1 VRDDVQVKISNFSWA
16 WRRLS
21 RRRFGVRQLAAA
33 FRRASLLA
41 RRGAG
46 LRRPRASSRD
56 ESGSKLPHSKALR
69 ALSSRVAVAVLFSA
83 TVVWFVPSQVA
94 IAQVNGSV
102 DTVRVD
108 ATPGHAINSFDPDRA
123 LGSSIDVLSR
133 TEIDKI
139 YTPHIIQESLSAGW
153 GPITYRNNTE
163 LRMAAWHWTENGN
176 WSDPVHKS
184 GYFTGSTELREP
196 IRYILAYALPHR
208 GFSTSG
214 DRPLQGPEL
223 SYWKSNPYL
232 TSHFTGESDAL
243 HPQWVVMDLKSEK
256 QVSAVR
262 IAWASPYAKT
272 YKVEYWTG
280 NDALDFDEGPRGEW
294 KASASST
301 VRGGKGGTVILQL
314 AAAPVSTRFVRVW
327 MTESSN
333 TCDLHGPG
341 DVRNCVGYAIQF
353 IEAGSVDANGA
364 FVNVAKDATGRNA
377 PTYCSSSID
386 PWHSAVGV
394 APAGRYQ
401 HSGFDLFFTS
411 GLTNYLPAMIPVT
424 LLYGTPDDAAAE
436 IAYVEKR
443 GYPIAHVEMGEEP
456 DGKHALPED
465 YGALYLQWAT
475 AIHKVDPKLKL
486 GGPIFEGVNKDI
498 TVWPDAQGRTSW
510 MGRFVDYLKAHGR
523 LGDLAF
529 VSFEHYP
536 FERCDITWKTLYQEP
551 QLMKHI
557 LEVWRQDGVPKN
569 VPLMVTE
576 SSLSAGL
583 TGPMSQIF
591 AALWL
596 ADSIGAFFEGGGAA
610 YYHSPIQPQTVESSC
625 LGPASWS
632 NFVAD
637 ADFNIRGYTSYYF
650 AAHMI
655 NFEWVQHRSGIH
667 QMFPSST
674 DIKDGDGNALVT
686 SYALHRPD
694 GNWSLMLVNRD
705 QANPHTIRVVFE
717 DSASGRK
724 SSFSGPVS
732 LVTFGSEQ
740 YVWHASG
747 ANSYADP
754 DGPPAGSAMPGG
766 PEATFTL
773 LKASV
778 TVLRG
783 RVEGL

>member
-1 VRDDVQVKISNFSWA
+1 MEMLKFRPVSEAAPTGAAGALECGGLTPPSFSSPA
-16 WRRLS
+16 W
-21 RRRFGVRQLAAA
+21 FQGGVWVP
-33 FRRASLLA
+33 SL
-41 RRGAG
+41 
-46 LRRPRASSRD
+46 ASSLTAFQGGV
-56 ESGSKLPHSKALR
+56 ELPHSKALR
-69 ALSSRVAVAVLFSA
+69 AFSSLVAVPVLAAGWLIASPLA
-83 TVVWFVPSQVA
+83 T
-94 IAQVNGSV
+94 AQVNAPVG
-102 DTVRVD
+102 TVHVD

-133 TEIDKI
+133 TEIDKV
-139 YTPHIIQESLSAGW
+139 YTPHIIEESLSAGW
-153 GPITYRNNTE
+153 GPISYRNNTE
-163 LRMAAWHWTENGN
+163 LRMAAWHWTENGT
-176 WSDPVHKS
+176 WSDPVRRS

-243 HPQWVVMDLKSEK
+243 HPQWVVMDLRSEK
-256 QVSAVR
+256 PVSAVR
-262 IAWASPYAKT
+262 IAWASPFAKT
-272 YKVEYWTG
+272 YKVEYWVG
-280 NDALDFDEGPRGEW
+280 NDALDFDEGPQGEW
-294 KASASST
+294 KASPSST
-301 VRGGKGGTVILQL
+301 VRDGQGGTVILKI

-341 DVRNCVGYAIQF
+341 DIRNCVGYAIQF

-364 FVNVAKDATGRNA
+364 FVNVVKDATGRNK

-386 PWHSAVGV
+386 PWHSAVDV
-394 APAGRYQ
+394 APGGHYQ
-401 HSGFDLFFTS
+401 HTGFDLFFTS
-411 GLTNYLPAMIPVT
+411 GLTNNLPAMIPVT
-424 LLYGTPDDAAAE
+424 LLYGTPDDAAAQ
-436 IAYVEKR
+436 IAYIEKR
-443 GYPIAHVEMGEEP
+443 GYPIAYIEMGEEP

-465 YGALYLQWAT
+465 YGALYVQWAT

-510 MGRFVDYLKAHGR
+510 MGRFVDYLRAHGR
-523 LGDLAF
+523 LSDLAF
-529 VSFEHYP
+529 MSFEHYP

-551 QLMKHI
+551 ELMKHI
-557 LEVWRQDGVPKN
+557 LEVWRQDGVPKE
-569 VPLMVTE
+569 VSLMVTE

-596 ADSIGAFFEGGGAA
+596 ADSIGAFFEGGGSA

-637 ADFNIRGYTSYYF
+637 VDFNIRGYTSYYF

-655 NFEWVQHRSGIH
+655 NFEWAQHRSGVH
-667 QMFPSST
+667 EMFPSST
-674 DIKDGDGNALVT
+674 DIKDGDGNTLVT

-705 QANPHTIRVVFE
+705 ENNAHGVRVVFE
-717 DSASGRK
+717 DSTNGRK
-724 SSFSGPVS
+724 GSFSGPVAF
-732 LVTFGSEQ
+732 VTFGSEQ
-740 YVWHASG
+740 YEWKNDG

-754 DGPPAGSAMPGG
+754 DGPPVGSTVEGAPQ
-766 PEATFTL
+766 ATFTL
-773 LKASV
+773 PRASV

-783 RVEGL
+783 KVQGL